1 MSTNVMVERLNNFV
15 DWFIPP
21 DVVADVDMRK
31 QARIFL
37 YSHIFGPFIGNTV
50 PLALYLFDPKPGVQI
65 VLLAAAISG
74 FWIFPFV
81 LRAFGHYYLLA
92 TISIQNLVFCILW
105 SCYFYGGVT
114 SPTLPWVLTIPLLAL
129 FYVGSSPR
137 MRVVVL
143 SLFAVNLAGFLY
155 LYNVVGHP
163 ASSMPVGAM
172 QSLGLVSTI
181 ATSLYVAMMA
191 LFYANALTAQVEL
204 GAIMRAHM
212 AKAEELLSAVKE
224 AERAGAAKSDFLAKI
239 SHELRTPLN
248 AVIGYSEMLLED
260 MTADEEA
267 ESVEDVKKIHTAGH
281 FLLKLVNEVLDLSKI
296 EAGKMEVNLE
306 PVDLGAMIERAGERH
321 RPLARQSG
329 LDLKVSC
336 DPALGVILTDP
347 AKLENALGELIDN
360 AIKFTK
366 EGGIDLV
373 GERIQGA
380 DGDEIAIRVRD
391 TGAGIAPERMNTLF
405 EQFSIAGDTSASK
418 YGGTGL
424 GLALGQKISR
434 LLGGDLIVESEVNV
448 GSCFTIQIPARP
460 VDASGQSAADN
471 ETAEAALRT
480 AEAFHQQLRP
490 LTSLAGREG
499 RPISDEDRTPVA
511 VNA

>member
-1 MSTNVMVERLNNFV
+1 MSANVMVERLNSFV
-15 DWFIPP
+15 DWFIPA

-37 YSHIFGPFIGNTV
+37 YSHFFGPFIGNTV
-50 PLALYLFDPKPGVQI
+50 PLALYLFDPRPGSQI
-65 VLLAAAISG
+65 ILLAAAISG
-74 FWIFPFV
+74 FWIFPFI

-129 FYVGSSPR
+129 FYVGSSPT
-137 MRVVVL
+137 MRVLVL
-143 SLFAVNLAGFLY
+143 SLFAVNLAGFIY
-155 LYNVVGHP
+155 LYNVIGHP
-163 ASSMPVGAM
+163 TSSMPIGAV

-181 ATSLYVAMMA
+181 AASLYVAMMA

-204 GAIMRAHM
+204 GAVMRAHV
-212 AKAEELLSAVKE
+212 AKAEELLNAVKE
-224 AERAGAAKSDFLAKI
+224 AERAGAAKSDFLAKF
-239 SHELRTPLN
+239 SHEMRTPLN

-260 MTADEEA
+260 MNAAAEA
-267 ESVEDVKKIHTAGH
+267 ESVEDVKKIHGAGH

-306 PVDLGAMIERAGERH
+306 PVDLRAMIERVGERH
-321 RPLARQSG
+321 RPLARQNG
-329 LDLKVSC
+329 IDLVVTC
-336 DPALGVILTDP
+336 DPALGVSLTDP

-360 AIKFTK
+360 AIKFTR
-366 EGGIDLV
+366 EGGIELT
-373 GERIQGA
+373 GERIRGA
-380 DGDEIAIRVRD
+380 EGDKIAIGVRD

-405 EQFSIAGDTSASK
+405 EQFNLAADTSASK

-434 LLGGDLIVESEVNV
+434 LLGGDLTVESQVNV
-448 GSCFTIQIPARP
+448 GSCFTIRIPARP
-460 VDASGQSAADN
+460 VEASGQPTDN
-471 ETAEAALRT
+471 EAAEALRA

-490 LTSLAGREG
+490 LAGHAGREEG
-499 RPISDEDRTPVA
+499 PAADQTDLVPVA

>member
-1 MSTNVMVERLNNFV
+1 MSADAMVERLNNFV
-15 DWFIPP
+15 DWFIPA

-50 PLALYLFDPKPGVQI
+50 PLALYLFDPRPGAQI

-74 FWIFPFV
+74 FWFFPFI
-81 LRAFGHYYLLA
+81 LRTFGHYYLLA

-129 FYVGSSPR
+129 FYVGNSPT

-143 SLFAVNLAGFLY
+143 SLFAVNLAGFIY
-155 LYNVVGHP
+155 LYNVIGHP
-163 ASSMPVGAM
+163 TSSMPIGAI

-181 ATSLYVAMMA
+181 AASLYVAMMA

-204 GAIMRAHM
+204 GAEMRAHM
-212 AKAEELLSAVKE
+212 AKAAELLTAVKE
-224 AERAGAAKSDFLAKI
+224 AERAGAAKTDFLAKI

-260 MTADEEA
+260 MSAEGEA
-267 ESVEDVKKIHTAGH
+267 ESVEDVKKIHGAGH

-306 PVDLGAMIERAGERH
+306 PVDLTAMIERIGERH
-321 RPLARQSG
+321 RPLARQNG
-329 LDLKVSC
+329 LDLAVSC
-336 DPALGVILTDP
+336 DPALGAILTDP

-360 AIKFTK
+360 AIKFTR
-366 EGGIDLV
+366 EGGIEMT
-373 GERIQGA
+373 GQRIQGA
-380 DGDEIAIRVRD
+380 EGDDIAIRVRD
-391 TGAGIAPERMNTLF
+391 TGAGIARERMSSLF

-424 GLALGQKISR
+424 GLALSQKISR
-434 LLGGDLIVESEVNV
+434 LLGGDLTVESEVNV
-448 GSCFTIQIPARP
+448 GTCFTIQIPARP
-460 VDASGQSAADN
+460 VEAAGRPAADN
-471 ETAEAALRT
+471 EAEKALRA

-490 LTSLAGREG
+490 LAGHAGWGGPDADQADLA
-499 RPISDEDRTPVA
+499 PVA
-511 VNA
+511 ANA

>member
-1 MSTNVMVERLNNFV
+1 MVERLNEFV

-21 DVVADVDMRK
+21 DVAADRDMRK

-50 PLALYLFDPKPGVQI
+50 PLALYLFDPKPGSQI
-65 VLLAAAISG
+65 ALLAVAISG

-81 LRAFGHYYLLA
+81 LRAVGHYYFLT
-92 TISIQNLVFCILW
+92 TISIQNLIFCILW

-129 FYVGSSPR
+129 FYVGSSPT

-143 SLFAVNLAGFLY
+143 SLFAVNLIGFLY

-163 ASSMPVGAM
+163 TSSMPVAAM

-204 GAIMRAHM
+204 GAEMRAHM
-212 AKAEELLSAVKE
+212 AKAAELLGAVKE
-224 AERAGAAKSDFLAKI
+224 AERAGAAKSDFLANI

-260 MTADEEA
+260 MSPTAEA
-267 ESVEDVKKIHTAGH
+267 DSIEDVKRIHGAGQ

-306 PVDLGAMIERAGERH
+306 PVDLGAMLERVGERH
-321 RPLARQSG
+321 RPLARQGG
-329 LDLKVSC
+329 LELAVSS
-336 DPALGVILTDP
+336 DPTLGVVLTDP

-366 EGGIDLV
+366 AGCIDLA
-373 GERIQGA
+373 GERIRGA
-380 DGDEIAIRVRD
+380 SGDEIAIRVRD
-391 TGAGIAPERMNTLF
+391 TGVGIAPERMSSLF
-405 EQFSIAGDTSASK
+405 EQFNIAGDTSASK

-434 LLGGDLIVESEVNV
+434 LLGGDLIAESQLNV
-448 GSCFTIQIPARP
+448 GSCFTIQIPARS
-460 VDASGQSAADN
+460 VDASGRLTAIDDA
-471 ETAEAALRT
+471 AEAALRA
-480 AEAFHQQLRP
+480 AEGFHQQLRP
-490 LTSLAGREG
+490 LTNLAGQERG
-499 RPISDEDRTPVA
+499 PVVGQAAAPVA